1 MTRLSSGLPTGA
13 RVDAIMGVLTGS
25 SMFRVLGS
33 YRVLGLSTDS
43 LSSSTYRVLGLS
55 TDSLGSS
62 TYRVL
67 GVTGF
72 SGLSG
77 FWVAAVTGITAGFVG
92 SFVTGIMG
100 ASNDAIG
107 VFMGVLSRGAWTS
120 RDTQVYWQSEFG

>member
-33 YRVLGLSTDS
+33 YRVLGLSTD
-43 LSSSTYRVLGLS
+43 L
-55 TDSLGSS
+55 LGSS